1 MAEQTG
7 KFDGAADYTAL
18 DLLIPIP
25 PLTATVTNGEALALF
40 ADRPDWPCI
49 AVVDE
54 CARVIGMIDRAGL
67 TMTFARPLLR
77 DLYNKRSV
85 TQLMRHDA
93 LVVDIGAKI
102 DEIGDVIG
110 VRKPEALLSGFV
122 ITDHGIYAGI
132 GSGLGLMGKAL
143 DQARSRSRA
152 LEVAGN
158 TAERAN
164 KAKGTF
170 LANISHEIRTPLN
183 GVLAN
188 LELLRLTQP
197 NREQAELVDA
207 ADLAAQ
213 MLLGLIGDVLD
224 FSKIEADRLEL
235 EWIETDIGRL
245 VEDITTLL
253 TSEARRRGLVLEF
266 FIAPDVPRVVRA
278 DPQRIRQILINLC
291 GNSLKFTERGGV
303 FVTLRS
309 AALPGDRALL
319 RFEVLDTGI
328 GIDSAEAASLF
339 EAFIQADGSTTRRF
353 GGTGLG
359 LAISK
364 RLTDL
369 MGGDIGCDGVPTEG
383 ATFWFTTP
391 VDVVEDAA
399 PDEPALVRNLS
410 VLLIESDPI
419 LRERTERVLA
429 DAGAFVSCV
438 PSLAAAAPVLARAQ
452 ATARAYDV
460 TIVDAVLPD
469 GEGLLCPTL
478 VGHAPCPMILVTGT
492 ADSSLS
498 RRARR
503 NGFSHVLSRPIDPD
517 ELVCAVAVAAGRNR
531 TESDRNETDPSD
543 GVASLE
549 DRVRRMSGKV
559 QGRKVLV
566 LEDNPMN
573 QAVIRRQLS
582 KLGINCDIAP
592 DGETGLAKVRSEAY
606 DLVFTDGQMPR
617 LDGYEFTRRL
627 RRWEAACGCRHPVVA
642 LTANALKGEA
652 ERCRAAGMDDY
663 LTKPASLE
671 QLAATIER
679 WLPDGGPIAP
689 CSGGHNEA
697 IDIEGLVEILGENDP
712 IALSE
717 LLRCYADVIGGLVDD
732 MGKSVGCRDRDR
744 LYRSAHA
751 AKGASRSA
759 AARSLGD
766 LCEELERCAQDGEWA
781 LLEGLV
787 EQARG
792 SAEAVQSYVQTV
804 AA

>member
-7 KFDGAADYTAL
+7 RFDGVADYTAL
-18 DLLIPIP
+18 DLLMPVL
-25 PLTATVTNGEALALF
+25 PLTAAVTNGEALALL
-40 ADRPDWPCI
+40 ADHPDWPCV

-54 CARVIGMIDRAGL
+54 RARVIGMIDRAGL

-85 TQLMRHDA
+85 VRLMRRDA
-93 LVVDIGAKI
+93 LVVDIGAGI
-102 DEIGDVIG
+102 NEIGDIIA

-122 ITDHGIYAGI
+122 ITDGGVYAGI

-152 LEVAGN
+152 LEAARN
-158 TAERAN
+158 AAEEAN
-164 KAKGTF
+164 KAKGIF

-188 LELLRLTQP
+188 LELLKFTVP
-197 NREQAELVDA
+197 NREQVELVDA

-245 VEDITTLL
+245 VQDTTALL
-253 TSEARRRGLVLEF
+253 ASQAKKRGLALEY
-266 FIAPDVPRVVRA
+266 FIAPNVPKIVRA

-291 GNSLKFTERGGV
+291 GNSLKFTEEGGV

-309 AALPGDRALL
+309 EALPGDRALL
-319 RFEVLDTGI
+319 RFEVQDTGI
-328 GIDSAEAASLF
+328 GIDPTKAASLF
-339 EAFIQADGSTTRRF
+339 EAFTQADGSTTRRF

-359 LAISK
+359 LTISR

-369 MGGDIGCDGVPTEG
+369 MGGDIGCEGATNDG

-391 VDVVEDAA
+391 VDVVEDSCV
-399 PDEPALVRNLS
+399 DRHALVGDLCI
-410 VLLIESDPI
+410 LLIESDPV
-419 LRERTERVLA
+419 LRDRTELILA

-438 PSLAAAAPVLARAQ
+438 PNLAAAAPLLERAC
-452 ATARAYDV
+452 TSPRRYDV
-460 TIVDAVLPD
+460 AIVDSVLPD
-469 GEGLLCPTL
+469 GDGMLCPTL
-478 VGHAPCPMILVTGT
+478 VNPSPCPMILLTGT
-492 ADSSLS
+492 ADPSLS

-503 NGFSHVLSRPIDPD
+503 SGFSHVLSRPVDPD
-517 ELVCAVAVAAGRNR
+517 ELVCAVAVAAGRR
-531 TESDRNETDPSD
+531 RSRSDLFGT
-543 GVASLE
+543 VVSLE
-549 DRVRRMSGKV
+549 DRVRRMAAKIH
-559 QGRKVLV
+559 GRRVLV

-573 QAVIRRQLS
+573 QAVIGRQLG
-582 KLGINCDIAP
+582 KLGIDCDIAAN
-592 DGETGLAKVRSEAY
+592 GEIGLAMVQSTTY
-606 DLVFTDGQMPR
+606 HLVFTDGQMPQM
-617 LDGYEFTRRL
+617 DGYEFTQRL
-627 RRWEAACGCRHPVVA
+627 RSWETGRGHRHPVIA

-671 QLAATIER
+671 KLTDMIDR
-679 WLPDGGPIAP
+679 WLPHNGTAAP
-689 CSGGHNEA
+689 GFAANSDA
-697 IDIEGLVEILGENDP
+697 IDIKGLVEILGEDDP
-712 IALSE
+712 IAMSN
-717 LLRCYADVIGGLVDD
+717 LLRCYADVIGDLVED
-732 MGKSVGCRDRDR
+732 MGESIGRRDRDR
-744 LYRSAHA
+744 LFQSAHA
-751 AKGASRSA
+751 AKGASRNA

-766 LCEELERCAQDGEWA
+766 LCEELERCAQDAEWP
-781 LLEGLV
+781 LLEDLV

-792 SAEAVQSYVQTV
+792 SAEAVRHYVQTV